1 MTATAAATTTAT
13 RLDGGC
19 DLLCAPDSRGQ
30 SVLRRQWFRAP
41 VHLSKPHHD
50 AGALVVNVVN
60 PTAGLLAGDR
70 LRIRAEVARDARLV
84 LTTPS
89 ATRVHTMP
97 GDGDDDDGRFAETR
111 QEFHVAPG
119 GSLEWWPEPLIPQRG
134 ARYRQHTVIALAPG
148 AELLYL
154 ETVAPGR
161 VAAGEAFA
169 FQELRWATDLRLGD
183 RPLVRERY
191 RLTPDDSPSLAALR
205 RRFPGGYWG
214 SAFLVAPGLTARS
227 PVWDTLHAWH
237 GPDLWVGVTALGG
250 DGAFAVRVVAADS
263 LVLRRFGRA
272 LREHAYAALDRSPP
286 DLRRPF

>member
-1 MTATAAATTTAT
+1 MTATAT

-70 LRIRAEVARDARLV
+70 LRLHVEVAPDARLV

-89 ATRVHTMP
+89 ATRVHTMR
-97 GDGDDDDGRFAETR
+97 GGEDDFAATR
-111 QEFHVAPG
+111 QEFRVAAG

-148 AELLYL
+148 AELLFL

-169 FQELRWATDLRLGD
+169 FDELRWATDLRLGD

-191 RLTPDDSPSLAALR
+191 RLAPDHGHPSLAALR

-214 SAFLVAPGLTARS
+214 SAFLVAPGLTAKA
-227 PVWDTLHAWH
+227 PGWAAALHARH

-250 DGAFAVRVVAADS
+250 DGSAFAVRVVAADS
-263 LVLRRFGRA
+263 LALRRFCRA
-272 LREHAYAALDRSPP
+272 LREQVYAALDRSPP
-286 DLRRPF
+286 DLRRPW